1 MKKQDAVMAI
11 IWVILGFVILIWSAT
26 FPFGNAKAMGP
37 AIFPFA
43 CGLTLVFLGGMLFFK
58 SMRQTLGK
66 AKEMSVSL
74 IPHREA
80 FRRVYLSFGG
90 MLASALLFEVLGF
103 TLTMFCQILVLMIVV
118 TPQQRCKINFFY
130 ATVFT
135 LGSYMLFKVFLKT
148 TLPVGAVGF

>member
-1 MKKQDAVMAI
+1 MKKQDAAMGI
-11 IWVILGFVILIWSAT
+11 LWVILGSVILIWSAT
-26 FPFGNAKAMGP
+26 FPFGNAKALGP

-58 SMRQTLGK
+58 AMRQNVEKGK
-66 AKEMSVSL
+66 EISVHL
-74 IPHREA
+74 IPPREA
-80 FRRVYLSFGG
+80 FRRVYLSLGG
-90 MLASALLFEVLGF
+90 MLASAVFFEVLGF
-103 TLTMFCQILVLMIVV
+103 ALTIFCQILVLMVVV
-118 TPQQRCKINFFY
+118 TPQKKWRAHFFY